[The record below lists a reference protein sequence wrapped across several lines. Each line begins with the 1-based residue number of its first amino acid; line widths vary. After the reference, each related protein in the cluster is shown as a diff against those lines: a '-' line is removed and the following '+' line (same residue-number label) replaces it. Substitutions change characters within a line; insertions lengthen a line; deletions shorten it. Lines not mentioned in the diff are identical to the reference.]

1 MDDDLVLCSFCGRAL
16 DAGDPHRLV
25 EVPDDRPGGAP
36 WVAVV
41 CLGCFLARR
50 TGGGAGEGG

>member
-1 MDDDLVLCSFCGRAL
+1 MDDDLLLCSLCGRAL

-25 EVPDDRPGGAP
+25 EVPADRPVGRS

-41 CLGCFLARR
+41 CVGCFLARR
-50 TGGGAGEGG
+50 SAGGPKDGP